1 MKLSEAKEKYESNYF
16 SHVEIRKNPSDVN
29 ENIAFLHS
37 RDGKS
42 FMLCDENE
50 TVFSSN
56 ELEHIVGIL
65 KQVGFKKSKLHF

>member
-1 MKLSEAKEKYESNYF
+1 MKLSDAKEKYESAYF
-16 SHVEIRKNPSDVN
+16 SHVEIRKNPSAIT

-50 TVFSSN
+50 RVLSSS
-56 ELEHIVGIL
+56 ELEKIVVAL
-65 KQVGFKKSKLHF
+65 KQVGFRKAKLHF